1 MELAYELT
9 REYTKLGFQV
19 DLSSLNFKLYSD
31 WLISPSNEYHS
42 ENQSKERV
50 AFGKPL
56 TGLQQVRHTL
66 AEVKTDCMFSRVVT
80 DQLIE
85 AYANDDMDQQTV
97 SMAKVKFLLC

>member
-1 MELAYELT
+1 MIRYQL
-9 REYTKLGFQV
+9 
-19 DLSSLNFKLYSD
+19 
-31 WLISPSNEYHS
+31 
-42 ENQSKERV
+42 ENQSQERV

-97 SMAKVKFLLC
+97 SMAKVKLKRLGISTEKNVFFFSIGVLKNKSKQQ

>member
-1 MELAYELT
+1 M
-9 REYTKLGFQV
+9 KN
-19 DLSSLNFKLYSD
+19 LSKD
-31 WLISPSNEYHS
+31 
-42 ENQSKERV
+42 RV

-97 SMAKVKFLLC
+97 SMAKVKSFRATSLSTKMSENELEDKNFLTFFNIF

>member
-1 MELAYELT
+1 MSKVKPCVTELDPWNVWGKNQESPDFLAMQFLEN
-9 REYTKLGFQV
+9 
-19 DLSSLNFKLYSD
+19 LSKD
-31 WLISPSNEYHS
+31 
-42 ENQSKERV
+42 RV

-97 SMAKVKFLLC
+97 SMAKVKS

>member
-1 MELAYELT
+1 M
-9 REYTKLGFQV
+9 
-19 DLSSLNFKLYSD
+19 
-31 WLISPSNEYHS
+31 
-42 ENQSKERV
+42 
-50 AFGKPL
+50 

-97 SMAKVKFLLC
+97 SMAKVKLKRLGISTEKNVFFFSIGVLKNKSKQQ

>member
-1 MELAYELT
+1 M
-9 REYTKLGFQV
+9 
-19 DLSSLNFKLYSD
+19 
-31 WLISPSNEYHS
+31 
-42 ENQSKERV
+42 
-50 AFGKPL
+50 

-97 SMAKVKFLLC
+97 SMAKVKLKRLGISTEKNVFFSIGVLKNKSKQQ

>member
-1 MELAYELT
+1 MAMQFLEN
-9 REYTKLGFQV
+9 
-19 DLSSLNFKLYSD
+19 LSKD
-31 WLISPSNEYHS
+31 
-42 ENQSKERV
+42 RV

-97 SMAKVKFLLC
+97 SMAKVKS

>member
-1 MELAYELT
+1 MFEVKPGVARLFGNTFL
-9 REYTKLGFQV
+9 KN
-19 DLSSLNFKLYSD
+19 LSKD
-31 WLISPSNEYHS
+31 
-42 ENQSKERV
+42 RV

-97 SMAKVKFLLC
+97 SMAKVKS

>member
-1 MELAYELT
+1 MSSNRHY
-9 REYTKLGFQV
+9 YGN
-19 DLSSLNFKLYSD
+19 LSKD
-31 WLISPSNEYHS
+31 
-42 ENQSKERV
+42 RV

-97 SMAKVKFLLC
+97 SMAKVKS

>member
-1 MELAYELT
+1 MSKVKPCEPGVKPSKNQESPDFLAMQFLEN
-9 REYTKLGFQV
+9 
-19 DLSSLNFKLYSD
+19 LSKD
-31 WLISPSNEYHS
+31 
-42 ENQSKERV
+42 RV

-97 SMAKVKFLLC
+97 SMAKVKSVLHR

>member
-1 MELAYELT
+1 MKRKQNL
-9 REYTKLGFQV
+9 
-19 DLSSLNFKLYSD
+19 
-31 WLISPSNEYHS
+31 
-42 ENQSKERV
+42 

-56 TGLQQVRHTL
+56 VGMQQVRHTL

-97 SMAKVKFLLC
+97 SMAKVYIT

>member
-1 MELAYELT
+1 M
-9 REYTKLGFQV
+9 
-19 DLSSLNFKLYSD
+19 
-31 WLISPSNEYHS
+31 
-42 ENQSKERV
+42 
-50 AFGKPL
+50 

-97 SMAKVKFLLC
+97 SMAKVKSECFCLITDVLLVTKTPKMSENELAHRNFLAEDDVI